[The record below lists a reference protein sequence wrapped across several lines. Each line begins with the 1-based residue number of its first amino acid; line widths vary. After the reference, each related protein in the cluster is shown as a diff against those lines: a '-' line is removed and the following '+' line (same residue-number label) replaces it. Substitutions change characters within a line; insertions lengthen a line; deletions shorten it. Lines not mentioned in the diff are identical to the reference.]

1 MRAAAT
7 LIPAAILLLAGLVA
21 MDDGPVRA
29 RPEFA
34 RREAKACGFCHINP
48 RGGGPRN
55 RTGQEYARNNFSFPA
70 KQGDLRDF
78 RAKDRAAMVEVRK
91 MLDAQHIPAA
101 ITKLSRM
108 QRSVKGA
115 AAKQVVRSELHT
127 LDVKG
132 EEVLGRARLLMRKK
146 KYEEAVELLC
156 MLALEYKGLSIN
168 AEAKAELK
176 DLRRSRE
183 HKQLVRK
190 EENEAKARRLYLDA
204 ALHRSNNKLKQA
216 EAVLQKVLER
226 YPGTRAAKQA
236 TEELKKLPP
245 KPA

>member
-7 LIPAAILLLAGLVA
+7 LIPAALLLVAGLVA
-21 MDDGPVRA
+21 LEDGPAQA

-34 RREAKACGFCHINP
+34 RREMKACGFCHINP

-55 RTGQEYARNNFSFPA
+55 RTGQEYARNNFAFPV

-78 RAKDRAAMVEVRK
+78 KAKDRAAMVEVRK
-91 MLDAQHIPAA
+91 MLDLQHIPAA

-108 QRSVKGA
+108 RRSVKGD
-115 AAKQVVRSELHT
+115 AAKQVVRKELHT

-132 EEVLGRARLLMRKK
+132 EEVLGRARLLMRKQK
-146 KYEEAVELLC
+146 HKEAVELLC

-168 AEAKAELK
+168 ADAKAELK
-176 DLRRSRE
+176 DLKRSPE
-183 HKQLVRK
+183 HKQLVGK
-190 EENEAKARRLYLDA
+190 EENEAKARLLYLDA
-204 ALHRSNNKLKQA
+204 ALHRSNGKLKQT
-216 EAVLQKVLER
+216 EAVLLKVGVR

-236 TEELKKLPP
+236 SEELKKLPP